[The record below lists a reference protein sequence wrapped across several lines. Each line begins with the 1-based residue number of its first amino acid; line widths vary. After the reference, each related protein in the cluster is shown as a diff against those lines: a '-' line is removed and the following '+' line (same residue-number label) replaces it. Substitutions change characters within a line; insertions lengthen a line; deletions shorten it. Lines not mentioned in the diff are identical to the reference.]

1 MLTLRSQNNLQAI
14 FLSDIN
20 ANTLLAMQTK
30 RTPVLARLHPD
41 TRQLL
46 TRAAEE
52 QRRSLSSIIDQCVR
66 DQLQPRYGQLEPRLQ
81 RFLMGVKQP

>member
-1 MLTLRSQNNLQAI
+1 MQAI

-20 ANTLLAMQTK
+20 ATTLLGMQTK

>member
-1 MLTLRSQNNLQAI
+1 MLTLRKQKYL
-14 FLSDIN
+14 LTPCWVDIN
-20 ANTLLAMQTK
+20 ATTLSGMQTK

>member
-1 MLTLRSQNNLQAI
+1 LQNNLQAI

-20 ANTLLAMQTK
+20 ATTLLGMQTK